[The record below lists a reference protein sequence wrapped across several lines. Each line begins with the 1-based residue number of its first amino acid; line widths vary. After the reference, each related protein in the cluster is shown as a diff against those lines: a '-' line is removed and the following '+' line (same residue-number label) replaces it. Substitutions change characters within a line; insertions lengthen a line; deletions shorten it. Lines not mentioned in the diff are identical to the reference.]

1 MKIKVKKSTYG
12 EVCALPKMRNKKPI
26 KQPAWARALLNLAA
40 GVEIKTVNFSYDEI
54 GMDKLGKDEP
64 ALFLMNHS
72 SFTDLM
78 IAARMLRKRQYHIVT
93 TNDGFIGKASLMRLI
108 GCIPTR
114 KFIAE
119 ASLIKDMMYTFKELN
134 SSVLMYPEAS
144 YSFDGTQ
151 TPLPKSL
158 GKLIKIMK
166 TPVIIISTKGA
177 FLRDPLYN
185 NLQKRKVDVSATV
198 TYRLSP
204 NDIANL
210 SAQEINDILEKDFTY
225 DHFRDQVI
233 RNVKIDE
240 KFRADG
246 LHRVLY
252 KCPHC
257 LTEGNMEGKGI
268 TIKCKNCGL
277 EAALTEEGTLE
288 YKEDSVKSDIY
299 SIAFPKYKFVTDWY
313 AWEREC
319 VRKQLEQDSYHMEY
333 DVDILMLAD
342 YKCMYH
348 VGEGKLVHTA
358 SGFALT
364 GCDGELKYLQK
375 PKASYGLYADYFW
388 YEIGDMIS
396 IGDANYQ
403 YYCFPKD
410 REKAIVA
417 KARLAAEELYK
428 MQFV

>member
-1 MKIKVKKSTYG
+1 MKIKVKESNYDA
-12 EVCALPKMRNKKPI
+12 VISLPKPKVKRPV
-26 KQPAWARALLNLAA
+26 KQPVWARVLLNIAA
-40 GVEIKTVNFSYDEI
+40 SGEIKDDNFNYKEI
-54 GMDKLGKDEP
+54 GMENLGKEEP

-93 TNDGFIGKASLMRLI
+93 TNDGFIGKYSLMRRI

-119 ASLIKDMMYTFKELN
+119 TALIKDMMYTFKELN
-134 SSVLMYPEAS
+134 SSILMFPEAS

-158 GKLIKIMK
+158 GKLIKMLKI
-166 TPVIIISTKGA
+166 PVVIISTKGA

-185 NLQKRKVDVSATV
+185 NLQKRKADVSATV
-198 TYRLSP
+198 TFRLSTE
-204 NDIANL
+204 DITAL
-210 SAQEINDILEKDFTY
+210 SADDINDILEQEFIY
-225 DHFRDQVI
+225 DHFRDQTN
-233 RNVKIDE
+233 RNVKITE

-246 LHRVLY
+246 LHRVCY

-257 LTEGNMEGKGI
+257 FSEGTMEGKGI
-268 TIKCKNCGL
+268 TISCKACNL
-277 EAALTEEGTLE
+277 KAFLAEDGTLD
-288 YKEDSVKSDIY
+288 YKEASGVNLDNVK
-299 SIAFPKYKFVTDWY
+299 KFQYITDWY

-319 VRKQLEQDSYHMEY
+319 VRKELEEGTYHFEK
-333 DVDILMLAD
+333 DVDILMLID
-342 YKCMYH
+342 YKQMYR
-348 VGEGKLVHTA
+348 VGEGKLTHSVN
-358 SGFALT
+358 GFTLT
-364 GCDGELKYLQK
+364 GCEGKLDYIQK

-396 IGDANYQ
+396 IGDTNYQ

-410 REKAIVA
+410 TENTIVA

-428 MQFV
+428 MRI